1 MIPLSAI
8 GIYFVLSSLLYKLL
22 IHPYFLSPLSR
33 IPNAH
38 PTSPLTSLWITR
50 KRHAGIQ
57 NKTLLSL
64 HQRHGSVVRLGP
76 KELSVNSLSGLR
88 TIYTGNFPKHAWY
101 RSIFALYAGLPNL
114 VSILDAKSHAVQ
126 KRIMAPVFTKSYV
139 QSSEDLERISR
150 AIVCDRLQPTLYDF
164 TENRIETNVLDLLR
178 ALGTDF
184 ASAYVFGLQHGTDF
198 VRDIPARREW
208 QEWCLNPLA
217 PDKAALEAWCL
228 PLCAAAS
235 TYSPS
240 SPSAHSTN
248 PVVYSHV
255 STGLSKLSPPPPP
268 LTIASEMLDLILAG
282 TETSAITLTYLVYE
296 LSRHPELQGRLRRE
310 LWTLSP
316 SIPVASPLE
325 ASSELPTPKTID
337 SLPLLAAILTETLRL
352 YPATSVPLPRV
363 TPFSPSGTGIDGYA
377 HIPGGVTISSSAY
390 ALHRNADVYPDPET
404 WLPDRWVNQK
414 PEKLEEMKKWFWSFS
429 SGARMC
435 LGRHFTE
442 QGMYRIHRLPR
453 STGIG
458 AESSQR

>member
-1 MIPLSAI
+1 
-8 GIYFVLSSLLYKLL
+8 
-22 IHPYFLSPLSR
+22 
-33 IPNAH
+33 
-38 PTSPLTSLWITR
+38 LTSLWITR

-101 RSIFALYAGLPNL
+101 RSTFALYAGLPNL

-150 AIVCDRLQPTLYDF
+150 AIVCDRLLPTLYDF

-208 QEWCLNPLA
+208 QEWCLTPLA

-282 TETSAITLTYLVYE
+282 TETSAITLTYLMYE

-325 ASSELPTPKTID
+325 TTHAQND
-337 SLPLLAAILTETLRL
+337 
-352 YPATSVPLPRV
+352 
-363 TPFSPSGTGIDGYA
+363 
-377 HIPGGVTISSSAY
+377 
-390 ALHRNADVYPDPET
+390 
-404 WLPDRWVNQK
+404 
-414 PEKLEEMKKWFWSFS
+414 
-429 SGARMC
+429 
-435 LGRHFTE
+435 
-442 QGMYRIHRLPR
+442 
-453 STGIG
+453 
-458 AESSQR
+458 

>member
-8 GIYFVLSSLLYKLL
+8 GIYFVLFSLLYKLL

-50 KRHAGIQ
+50 KRLAGIQ

-88 TIYTGNFPKHAWY
+88 TIYTGDFPKHAWY
-101 RSIFALYAGLPNL
+101 RSTFEL
-114 VSILDAKSHAVQ
+114 
-126 KRIMAPVFTKSYV
+126 F
-139 QSSEDLERISR
+139 
-150 AIVCDRLQPTLYDF
+150 
-164 TENRIETNVLDLLR
+164 R

-184 ASAYVFGLQHGTDF
+184 TSTYVFGLQHGTDF

-235 TYSPS
+235 IYSPS

-255 STGLSKLSPPPPP
+255 STTLSKLSPPPPP
-268 LTIASEMLDLILAG
+268 LTIASEMLDLTLTD
-282 TETSAITLTYLVYE
+282 TETSAITLTYLMYE
-296 LSRHPELQGRLRRE
+296 LSRHPELQGRLQRE

-316 SIPVASPLE
+316 SIPITSPLE
-325 ASSELPTPKTID
+325 PFSELPTPKTID

-363 TPFSPSGTGIDGYA
+363 TSFSPSGTSIDGYA
-377 HIPGGVTISSSAY
+377 HIPGGVTVSSSAY
-390 ALHRNADVYPDPET
+390 ALHRNAGVYPDPET
-404 WLPDRWVNQK
+404 WLPDRWLNQK

-435 LGRHFTE
+435 LGKHFAE
-442 QGMYRIHRLPR
+442 QGMYRIHRSPR

-458 AESSQR
+458 AESWQR

>member
-1 MIPLSAI
+1 
-8 GIYFVLSSLLYKLL
+8 
-22 IHPYFLSPLSR
+22 
-33 IPNAH
+33 
-38 PTSPLTSLWITR
+38 
-50 KRHAGIQ
+50 
-57 NKTLLSL
+57 
-64 HQRHGSVVRLGP
+64 
-76 KELSVNSLSGLR
+76 
-88 TIYTGNFPKHAWY
+88 
-101 RSIFALYAGLPNL
+101 
-114 VSILDAKSHAVQ
+114 
-126 KRIMAPVFTKSYV
+126 MAPVFTKSYV

-150 AIVCDRLQPTLYDF
+150 AIVCDRLLPTLYDF

-208 QEWCLNPLA
+208 QEWCLTPLA

-282 TETSAITLTYLVYE
+282 TETSAITLTYLMYE

-363 TPFSPSGTGIDGYA
+363 MPFSPSGTGIDGYA
-377 HIPGGVTISSSAY
+377 HIPGGVAISSSAY